1 MSKLKNR
8 IKKMNFLNQSRTEL
22 EYIEKLEGDKYMYEF
37 KPKIEEL
44 KGPQS
49 NEVFSRTTR
58 GGIRSQ
64 YI

>member
-1 MSKLKNR
+1 MSVKMQNKLK
-8 IKKMNFLNQSRTEL
+8 KMKFLNQSRTEL

-44 KGPQS
+44 GHHS
-49 NEVFSRTTR
+49 NEILSRTTR
-58 GGIRSQ
+58 GTQRSQ